1 MRSGWET
8 VSGLDLHDAYVR
20 QIPLS
25 DFVPKTAAIYLW
37 RRALQV
43 PREALSSNAEFR
55 DWLDTAMRTPT
66 AEIRGQRISHFAV
79 IDQLTFRS
87 PGFTPTKQRHFEL
100 MTSRKAREWLA
111 RYVQDVGQFAP
122 PLYCGE
128 TANLTERT
136 REHLSGETGFGQR
149 LQRAEPRISW
159 PDLDLAF
166 YDLDQLQIRQ
176 EPRARDLRQLLE
188 LITTAFSVAGYVAKR
203 G

>member
-8 VSGLDLHDAYVR
+8 VSGLDLQDAYVR

-43 PREALSSNAEFR
+43 PREALGSSASFR
-55 DWLDTAMRTPT
+55 EWLNTAMQAPI

-100 MTSRKAREWLA
+100 MTSLKTREWLA
-111 RYVQDVGQFAP
+111 KYVQDVGQFAP

-128 TANLTERT
+128 TANLNERT

-149 LQRAEPRISW
+149 LQRVEPCLSW
-159 PDLDLAF
+159 PDLDLVF
-166 YDLDQLQIRQ
+166 YDLSQLRVRP
-176 EPRARDLRQLLE
+176 ETRARDLRRLLE
-188 LITTAFSVAGYVAKR
+188 LITTAFSVAGYVSRR